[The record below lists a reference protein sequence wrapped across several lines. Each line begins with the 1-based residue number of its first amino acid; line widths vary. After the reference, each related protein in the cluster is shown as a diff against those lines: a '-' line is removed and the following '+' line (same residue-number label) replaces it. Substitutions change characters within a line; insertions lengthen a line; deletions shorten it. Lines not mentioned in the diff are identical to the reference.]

1 MSNKSDTHDDIA
13 PSTVLMTDEASEAP
27 KKPRRARKK
36 KTDETVIASAVTND
50 VPQEITETEKPK
62 RTRKKSTVST
72 AEDLEP
78 NKQARQQAS
87 SSGKS
92 RKSRSFT
99 PKEALL
105 EFVELESGMLVLRE
119 MGTDEALVT
128 IDFAD
133 KVKELIGAEYIQG
146 IGQHMISAAI
156 ASVMERQMRQY
167 HAYVYDEKPKRFS

>member
-1 MSNKSDTHDDIA
+1 MSNKSDTHDDIM
-13 PSTVLMTDEASEAP
+13 PSAVLMTDEASEAP

-36 KTDETVIASAVTND
+36 KTDETVIVSATND
-50 VPQEITETEKPK
+50 TPQEMTETEKPK

-72 AEDLEP
+72 TEDLEP
-78 NKQARQQAS
+78 SKQARQQAS

-92 RKSRSFT
+92 RKSRSFA
-99 PKEALL
+99 PREALL
-105 EFVELESGMLVLRE
+105 EFVELESGTLVLRE

-133 KVKELIGAEYIQG
+133 KVKELIGAEHIQG